1 MGSGFIAPDII
12 EIYRFGDFTLDANE
26 RSLVRD
32 GQAIALA
39 PRVFD
44 TLLILIRNAGSLVR
58 KPELMDFV
66 WPGVRVEEV
75 NLAHNISD
83 LRRILG
89 ASVIQTVPK
98 HGYRF
103 VELVEKVGRR
113 EPDSPPVHRSIGRMV
128 AAAAVL
134 VLLGSMAFGVRKP
147 ASESQ
152 TIRARL
158 ATNPRALQLY
168 LEGRYYLNRRT
179 IRDFEK
185 AAQMFREAVAADPR
199 YAEAYAGLAEALAFS
214 SQPIGQTEAALN
226 RALELDPDL
235 AEAHA
240 LAGLNAVNHEWN
252 WAKAEREFRRAIALN
267 PNLTEAHQWF
277 GDFLGYM
284 GRFDESAAELN
295 AAIALE
301 PLSPILWSDKCEML
315 NLASRYTEAIAACSY
330 VLEMYPDYFIA
341 HFHLA
346 HAYMLNG
353 QPRQA
358 LEAALAAVHEDER
371 AIAVARLA
379 QAYASAGDATE
390 ARALLAKLATRGEDR
405 AAPSEVAACYAILGE
420 RDRALDWLEKGRV
433 SGAALMIELKKDPV
447 FAPLRTE
454 PRFLAVLDRMNV
466 RP

>member
-1 MGSGFIAPDII
+1 MGSGLTAPNTA
-12 EIYRFGDFTLDANE
+12 EIYRFGVFTLDVNE
-26 RSLVRD
+26 RCLVRD
-32 GQAIALA
+32 GQAVALA
-39 PRVFD
+39 PRIFD
-44 TLLILIRNAGSLVR
+44 TLLILVRSAGSLVR
-58 KPELMDFV
+58 KQELMDFV

-113 EPDSPPVHRSIGRMV
+113 EPEAPPLHRSLGGV
-128 AAAAVL
+128 AAAAAVL
-134 VLLGSMAFGVRKP
+134 LLLASIAFALRKP
-147 ASESQ
+147 ASQSQ
-152 TIRARL
+152 TIRTRL
-158 ATNPRALQLY
+158 ASNPHALQLY
-168 LEGRYYLNRRT
+168 LKGRYYFNRRT
-179 IRDFEK
+179 TRDFEK
-185 AAQMFREAVAADPR
+185 SAQMFREAVAADPR

-214 SQPIGQTEAALN
+214 SKPIEQTQAALN
-226 RALELDPDL
+226 RALELNPDL

-267 PNLTEAHQWF
+267 PNLAEAHQWF

-295 AAIALE
+295 AAIALD

-315 NLASRYTEAIAACSY
+315 TLASRYTEAITACRY
-330 VLEMYPDYFIA
+330 VLDMYPDYFIA

-358 LEAALAAVHEDER
+358 LEAAQAAVREDER

-379 QAYASAGDATE
+379 QAYAAADDGAR
-390 ARALLAKLATRGEDR
+390 ARALLAKLAASGEDR
-405 AAPSEVAACYAILGE
+405 TVPSEIAACYAILGE
-420 RDRALDWLEKGRV
+420 RDRALDWLEKGRLT
-433 SGAALMIELKKDPV
+433 GAALMIELKKDPV

-454 PRFLAVLDRMNV
+454 PRFLAILDHMNV
-466 RP
+466 RQ